1 MSYRYRYRRS
11 PVRRWLR
18 RRLRRLT
25 GKDLAIPAI
34 AALVLAALVPAGITG
49 HAATSHAAANQ
60 PQASQTPPASVAA
73 AVIAFAQAR
82 EGCPYVWG
90 GTGPCADGYDC
101 SGLTMNAYAA
111 AGISI
116 PRTSQDQ
123 WAAGLQVASPAPGD
137 LVFFAGSDGTR
148 VAPGHVGIVTGPNT
162 MIDAYASGWNVQ
174 QQSFGLPTSW
184 EGLQTVVGYT
194 DPAAGGSS

>member
-1 MSYRYRYRRS
+1 MSYRYRS

-18 RRLRRLT
+18 RKLRRLT
-25 GKDLAIPAI
+25 AKDLVAPAI
-34 AALVLAALVPAGITG
+34 AALLLAAVAG
-49 HAATSHAAANQ
+49 HAATSHAAASQ
-60 PQASQTPPASVAA
+60 PQASQTATPLASVTA

-101 SGLTMNAYAA
+101 SGLAMDAYAA

-123 WAAGLQVASPAPGD
+123 WTAGPQVSTPAAGD
-137 LVFFAGSDGTR
+137 LVFFAGSDGTPA
-148 VAPGHVGIVTGPNT
+148 APGHVGIVTGPNT
-162 MIDAYASGWNVQ
+162 MIDAYATGWNVQ

-184 EGLQTVVGYT
+184 EGVQAVVGYT
-194 DPAAGGSS
+194 DPAAGVPS